1 MGWEI
6 SCNIKRA
13 DGELRHAWLSTK
25 YAEQALYKIRENK
38 EVALKTL
45 KSVKGEN
52 KTFWIINNDPFHN
65 SEKKKNPVAKD
76 LASSLGAW
84 VQSLTCEQT
93 LSATFR
99 KSLHLLSSTSLSVK

>member
-25 YAEQALYKIRENK
+25 YAEHALYKIRENE

-45 KSVKGEN
+45 KSVKGE
-52 KTFWIINNDPFHN
+52 KNNN
-65 SEKKKNPVAKD
+65 SGLLTMTHFTTQKKNKP
-76 LASSLGAW
+76 SSG
-84 VQSLTCEQT
+84 QR
-93 LSATFR
+93 FG
-99 KSLHLLSSTSLSVK
+99 